1 MTNAERALDVVRQ
14 GGATRP
20 FVMAQLGQSLDGR
33 IALPSGESKYINGS
47 AALDHL
53 HRLRA
58 AVDAVIVGIGTVTAD
73 DPQLTVRRVGGRSP
87 ARIVIDPNGRLRAP
101 CRCLEANGAP
111 VFIIRRRGCPI
122 PVPEP
127 AIPIYVD
134 GYGCGIS
141 CEAIVHAV
149 AERGF
154 CRLLVEGGAY
164 TVSRFFEEGQ
174 LDRLHILFAPVL
186 LGDGKAGLH
195 VKPPPKLSAA
205 IRFAPE
211 VYALG
216 EGEILV
222 DCPLQK
228 GNGLSHY
235 R

>member
-1 MTNAERALDVVRQ
+1 MTNAERALDVVRR
-14 GGATRP
+14 GCATRP
-20 FVMAQLGQSLDGR
+20 FVVAQLGQSLDGR
-33 IALPSGESKYINGS
+33 IALPSGESKYING
-47 AALDHL
+47 APALDHL

-58 AVDAVIVGIGTVTAD
+58 AVDAIIVGIGTVTLD
-73 DPQLTVRRVGGRSP
+73 DPQLTVRRVGGSNP
-87 ARIVIDPNGRLRAP
+87 ARIVIDPNGRLSAL

-122 PVPEP
+122 PVP
-127 AIPIYVD
+127 
-134 GYGCGIS
+134 S

-154 CRLLVEGGAY
+154 RRLLVEGGAY

-186 LGDGKAGLH
+186 LGDGKAGLL
-195 VKPPPKLSAA
+195 VRPPPKLSAA

-216 EGEILV
+216 EGEILI
-222 DCPLQK
+222 DCPLRK
-228 GNGLSHY
+228 GNGLSHD

>member
-1 MTNAERALDVVRQ
+1 MTIAERALDVVRR
-14 GGATRP
+14 GGAMRP
-20 FVMAQLGQSLDGR
+20 FVVAQLGQSLDGR

-58 AVDAVIVGIGTVTAD
+58 AVDAVIVGIGTVIAD
-73 DPQLTVRRVGGRSP
+73 DPQLTVRRVGGRNP

-111 VFIIRRRGCPI
+111 VFIVRRRGCPI

-134 GYGCGIS
+134 GYSRGIS

-195 VKPPPKLSAA
+195 VRPPPKLSAA
-205 IRFAPE
+205 VRFAPT
-211 VYALG
+211 VYVLG
-216 EGEILV
+216 EGELLI

-228 GNGLSHY
+228 GNRLCHE

>member
-1 MTNAERALDVVRQ
+1 MTNAERALDVVRR
-14 GGATRP
+14 GDATRP
-20 FVMAQLGQSLDGR
+20 FVVAQLGQSLDGR
-33 IALPSGESKYINGS
+33 IALPSGESKYINGP

-73 DPQLTVRRVGGRSP
+73 DPQLTVRRVAGENP
-87 ARIVIDPNGRLRAP
+87 ARIIVDPNGRLRAP
-101 CRCLEANGAP
+101 CRCLEADGAP
-111 VFIIRRRGCPI
+111 VFIIRRRGCRI
-122 PVPEP
+122 SLPEP
-127 AIPIYVD
+127 ASPIYVD
-134 GYGCGIS
+134 GYGRGIS

-149 AERGF
+149 AELGF

-195 VKPPPKLSAA
+195 LKPPSKLSAA
-205 IRFAPE
+205 VRVAAE
-211 VYALG
+211 VYSLG
-216 EGEILV
+216 EGEVLI
-222 DCPLQK
+222 DCPL
-228 GNGLSHY
+228 